1 MKKRMKLPNNFG
13 SIIKLPGRRRK
24 QNYTY
29 QLKNTTI
36 FRSVDGKARCYA
48 YNR

>member
-24 QNYTY
+24 PWAVRKKINGKYKY
-29 QLKNTTI
+29 LGYFVSYEEALI
-36 FRSVDGKARCYA
+36 F
-48 YNR
+48 